1 MGDAF
6 GQLSAIC
13 AVLGGFAVT
22 FLGIVLTLADSRKRV
37 EAVAAVAS
45 ACAACFFLASLGW
58 TLLAARSAQV
68 ASSSG
73 PAQAMLAQQLQ
84 TAITLRR
91 PLSGLFLFGV
101 VLLLITLGAGGWLRS
116 RRLGLIT
123 SGIAAAAAVG
133 AVFIVRPFIL

>member
-37 EAVAAVAS
+37 EAVAAS

-58 TLLAARSAQV
+58 TLLAVRSAQV

-84 TAITLRR
+84 TAITLR
-91 PLSGLFLFGV
+91 
-101 VLLLITLGAGGWLRS
+101 TA
-116 RRLGLIT
+116 
-123 SGIAAAAAVG
+123 
-133 AVFIVRPFIL
+133 

>member
-6 GQLSAIC
+6 GQLSTIC

-84 TAITLRR
+84 TAITLR
-91 PLSGLFLFGV
+91 
-101 VLLLITLGAGGWLRS
+101 TA
-116 RRLGLIT
+116 
-123 SGIAAAAAVG
+123 
-133 AVFIVRPFIL
+133 